1 MPLWSEAIT
10 GSRDLQVFSG
20 WVATLIIAG
29 FVAAFITAIGVFS
42 PNKVS
47 SMDAVTVVSTLNG
60 DTLHMINQMR
70 SGAANNAALG
80 AQLMVCLAFHI
91 CLLCSKVINASRDVR
106 IECTVLRSTDLYTA
120 KCKDQDSAVVALTS
134 SCSSGMRQTS

>member
-1 MPLWSEAIT
+1 MLCIHQELCVNLHGAAKSGNYGRQSWHFPLMLPTLNLVCRGMSVLSEADRT
-10 GSRDLQVFSG
+10 SHYLQVFSG

-47 SMDAVTVVSTLNG
+47 SMDAVTVTSTLNG

-80 AQLMVCLAFHI
+80 AQLMVCLAVHI
-91 CLLCSKVINASRDVR
+91 CS
-106 IECTVLRSTDLYTA
+106 
-120 KCKDQDSAVVALTS
+120 
-134 SCSSGMRQTS
+134 

>member
-1 MPLWSEAIT
+1 MWRLLT
-10 GSRDLQVFSG
+10 GFHNLQVFTG

-42 PNKVS
+42 PNKVA

-70 SGAANNAALG
+70 PGAANNAALG
-80 AQLMVCLAFHI
+80 TQLMVCLALHI
-91 CLLCSKVINASRDVR
+91 RFWRGEVISAALDVHNEPLLTLLRPTAVGTANREGCDDA
-106 IECTVLRSTDLYTA
+106 VL
-120 KCKDQDSAVVALTS
+120 ALTS
-134 SCSSGMRQTS
+134 QRC

>member
-1 MPLWSEAIT
+1 MLCIHQELRGCEGGGGLRPGNRGRQTCHVLLMLPTLSLVCREMSLWSSAGR

-91 CLLCSKVINASRDVR
+91 CS
-106 IECTVLRSTDLYTA
+106 
-120 KCKDQDSAVVALTS
+120 
-134 SCSSGMRQTS
+134 

>member
-1 MPLWSEAIT
+1 M
-10 GSRDLQVFSG
+10 QVFSG

-47 SMDAVTVVSTLNG
+47 SMDAVTVTNTLNG

-70 SGAANNAALG
+70 GGAANNAALG
-80 AQLMVCLAFHI
+80 AQLMVRPAFHI
-91 CLLCSKVINASRDVR
+91 CL
-106 IECTVLRSTDLYTA
+106 
-120 KCKDQDSAVVALTS
+120 
-134 SCSSGMRQTS
+134 